1 MGNSS
6 RPFKGSFDGCF
17 KAFSNVTVSVGIFGG
32 LFGDLGNGGS
42 ISNVYLSESNINGG
56 YNAGGIAG
64 YSEGT
69 IENCHVQESVTISG
83 ESMVGGIVG
92 TSKGSVNYC
101 ENKATVSGTSTQVG
115 GIVGSMI
122 SGKVTG
128 CLNEGNVSSENA
140 YVGGIVGQF
149 NNAIIEE
156 CINTGTVSS
165 NNYAVGG
172 IVGYG
177 SGYSSNNRINR
188 CLNLA
193 QVEGNR
199 SVGGIIGYFYEGNV
213 TYEGNYYAGE
223 CNVGGISGSDEAGAG
238 RGYIISNDD
247 DVYADIFPI
256 DEEEGTFVGITYD
269 GIRYV
274 GAGETTK
281 LLIEKSP
288 EAPEGI
294 IAASAGILKPLDEE
308 YYDEINDVFYLLTM
322 PSEGG
327 DVNLSITEGV
337 GLTVA
342 GYDESAKSG
351 WKFIASPVVCD
362 VAARTVSNIFGA
374 TEYDLYRFNQSED
387 LEWRNYKT
395 QPFELENGKGYLYA
409 SKEDATLVFRGTTY
423 NTAETMEVPLTYD
436 QNATLAGWNLVG
448 NPFPR
453 AAYIDKSYYKL
464 NDDGSVIVAEPVL
477 SATYISPC
485 HGVFV
490 QVDENETVTFS
501 TTAPTQQNAANNGGL
516 QIALTQANM
525 RSNAMLD
532 NAIVSF
538 GEGQQLGKFRFGR
551 QNANIYIPQDG
562 KDYAIASVGRDAA
575 RHVSTEM
582 PLNFKANKDGT
593 YTLSI
598 NPENVEMDYLH
609 LIDNL
614 TGADVDLL
622 AGNGGDARHSVS
634 TYTFDAKTTDYES
647 RFKLVFAANN
657 GAAND
662 DNASFAFISN
672 DNIIVNGEGTLQV
685 IDATGRVIRTVGLSQ
700 CGSRTTTAGMTPGVY
715 VLRLI
720 KGETVRTQKIMI
732 R

>member
-409 SKEDATLVFRGTTY
+409 SKEDATLVFSR
-423 NTAETMEVPLTYD
+423 TAE
-436 QNATLAGWNLVG
+436 
-448 NPFPR
+448 
-453 AAYIDKSYYKL
+453 
-464 NDDGSVIVAEPVL
+464 
-477 SATYISPC
+477 
-485 HGVFV
+485 
-490 QVDENETVTFS
+490 
-501 TTAPTQQNAANNGGL
+501 
-516 QIALTQANM
+516 
-525 RSNAMLD
+525 
-532 NAIVSF
+532 
-538 GEGQQLGKFRFGR
+538 
-551 QNANIYIPQDG
+551 QNANNRTIQIAVAQADMRGNAVEDVAIISFNAGDALEKFVFNERNAKIYIPQGG
-562 KDYAIASVGRDAA
+562 KDYAIASVGRDGV
-575 RHVSTEM
+575 HTVSTEM
-582 PLNFKANKDGT
+582 PLNFKAAKNGE
-593 YTLSI
+593 YTLTF
-598 NPENVEMDYLH
+598 NLENVDLDYLH

-614 TGADVDLL
+614 TGDDMDLL
-622 AGNGGDARHSVS
+622 ATDGGDAMHCVS
-634 TYTFDAKTTDYES
+634 TCTFTAKTTDYAS
-647 RFKLVFAANN
+647 RFRLVFS
-657 GAAND
+657 ND
-662 DNASFAFISN
+662 DA
-672 DNIIVNGEGTLQV
+672 
-685 IDATGRVIRTVGLSQ
+685 
-700 CGSRTTTAGMTPGVY
+700 GVY

-720 KGETVRTQKIMI
+720 AGDSVKTQKIVV